1 MVRIRLFRV
10 GKKNQPAYKIVVTPK
25 ENPPQGGRF
34 LDRLGHYNPVTKECK
49 IDAEKAKKW
58 LDDGAQP
65 SDTVYNLF
73 VKEGIIEGEK
83 RPKHKKGAPKK
94 ENKKEKKET
103 PDKEEDKEESEDKKE
118 EDKEKKKD
126 EKKQDKETPDKEEDK
141 EESEDK
147 KEEDKEKK

>member
-73 VKEGIIEGEK
+73 VKEG
-83 RPKHKKGAPKK
+83 KK
-94 ENKKEKKET
+94 T
-103 PDKEEDKEESEDKKE
+103 QDKEEDKEESKDKKE